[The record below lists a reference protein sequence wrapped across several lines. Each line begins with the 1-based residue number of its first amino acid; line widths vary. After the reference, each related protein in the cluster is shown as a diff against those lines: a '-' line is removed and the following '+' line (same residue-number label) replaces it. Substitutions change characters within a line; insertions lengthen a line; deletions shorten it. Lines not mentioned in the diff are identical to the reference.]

1 MKKYDVIGLYCATM
15 FSGVQILDIDHGEDK
30 VLFRWVTK
38 EGECRPTRAKIR
50 YDKQGYPFFN
60 TKGVSIPF
68 SEVIRKG
75 TQWF

>member
-15 FSGVQILDIDHGEDK
+15 ATQVQVLGIDHNEDK
-30 VLFRWVTK
+30 VLFRWVTR
-38 EGECRPTRAKIR
+38 GGTGRPTRAKIR

-68 SEVIRKG
+68 SEIIRAN
-75 TQWF
+75 TPWF